1 MSYKSLESL
10 NELKQERKAIVL
22 QEIGS
27 KECSDT
33 EEEKVTKANEETF
46 NFEAFML
53 KHPEYSYE
61 NLTNFTN
68 EELDELETIITERL
82 GTGPRGKKMRI
93 STKGCIFLTLMYY
106 STYIPLQTL
115 SGIVSVPVPTLER
128 IIRKVTLAFFPIF
141 IDHFI
146 PKTLPLCNTH
156 FKNYPAAV
164 GAADSSTIEFYRPL
178 HMGT

>member
-1 MSYKSLESL
+1 MSYKSLDSL
-10 NELKQERKAIVL
+10 NELKQERKARVL

-27 KECSDT
+27 KQCSDI
-33 EEEKVTKANEETF
+33 EEEKVTKVNEETF
-46 NFEAFML
+46 NVEAFML
-53 KHPEYSYE
+53 KHPECSYQ

-128 IIRKVTLAFFPIF
+128 IIRKVTFAFFPIF
-141 IDHFI
+141 IDQFI
-146 PKTLPLCNTH
+146 PKTLPICKTH
-156 FKNYPAAV
+156 FKNYPDAV
-164 GAADSSTIEFYRPL
+164 GAVDSSTKSTCTTIYS
-178 HMGT
+178 